1 MPNLLFKRGL
11 FNRAPLI
18 YLWCFCTRVP
28 LSGMSEVLSAGVP
41 TQRRIQIVQMV
52 AHAGAV
58 GWATAVGA
66 VRVFA
71 AAVASLVRGG
81 RLVVVHL
88 RGDVVVAD
96 ELLRH
101 VRHLRGRHKNRR
113 FGEQIKVKD
122 GQSRQ
127 THMEDVCGTHET
139 PTLTNRKFMNVHV

>member
-1 MPNLLFKRGL
+1 MKKRLFD
-11 FNRAPLI
+11 RASLI
-18 YLWCFCTRVP
+18 YLRYLCTRDP
-28 LSGMSEVLSAGVP
+28 LTNRPEALSTGVP
-41 TQRRIQIVQMV
+41 AQGGIQVVQMV

-58 GWATAVGA
+58 GWTTAVGA

-71 AAVASLVRGG
+71 AAVASSVRGG

-101 VRHLRGRHKNRR
+101 VRHLRVRHKNRK
-113 FGEQIKVKD
+113 FGEQIKIID

-127 THMEDVCGTHET
+127 THMEDVCCTHET
-139 PTLTNRKFMNVHV
+139 PTLTNRKFTNVHA